1 MKKEPLSNLLLF
13 QNDHRSKFLN
23 IMRISTFFIFLCI
36 FSSFASKSVSQ
47 NAKVNLQGN
56 NLTIS
61 EFIDQVEKQTDYL
74 FIYSKNE
81 VNPETYLALNSGE
94 KTVAQCLAEA
104 FKDSEVKYAFEN
116 DYIVLTKNSIP
127 SILQQ
132 GKRITG
138 TVKDSSGEPI
148 IGANIIVK
156 GTTNGTISD
165 VDGNFTLQVP
175 DGAILHVSYIGYLN
189 KEIPVGNQTNF
200 SIQLLED
207 TQTLD
212 EVVVVGYGT
221 MRKSD
226 VTGSIGVAKGEE
238 LIKNQN
244 FSALDNL
251 RGKVS
256 GVNIFSNSSQPGA
269 YANRVVI
276 RGLATINAS
285 SNPLYVVDGVVME
298 NFELVNPNDIESME
312 VLKDASA
319 AAIYGAR
326 GANGVILVTTK
337 RGKKDGEG
345 TQVSY
350 QGSVSASH
358 IARKMDVLTADEWVE
373 AFMIGLENENKW
385 QGKNWS
391 LNRADWFNDSNYFD
405 SNGNPLYD
413 TNWQDEATRTA
424 ISHNHQINIQQ
435 AGKTSSVGAFL
446 NFTDQQGIVNNT
458 YNKRING
465 KLTYDANPTPWLS
478 TAVNLLVNHTWGR
491 YTPEDGGGQEARR
504 TMIEMVPWMP
514 VRDQNGEY
522 TTSASSSIGDV
533 LGFEG
538 MSNPVMI
545 LDMQKR
551 MRYNTQIFGN
561 AAFTFHL
568 AEGLDLKTQ
577 LGIDNHNK
585 TYRGYSSI
593 DLNNI
598 SMPNGWAEY
607 QNWNSLYWQ
616 EETYLTY
623 NKVFNDHRINAMAGL
638 SWQER
643 TQKWNKSRTT
653 GFSDDFFEDN
663 NMSVGTTPDSPE
675 SSYERWAMNSYFLRL
690 AYTYKDRYSAT
701 ITGRVDGSSKFG
713 ENNKYAVFPSA
724 GLAWNISQED
734 FLADNT
740 LISNLKLH
748 TSYGL
753 TGNSEISIYKSLA
766 QVSSGTL
773 LINGVRAPYAYVNS
787 MANPDLKWEKTGQFD
802 IGVEL
807 GLFQSRLNFDV
818 AYYNKK
824 TTDLLL
830 DTPLPHSTGYS
841 TVYKNIGSVRNSG
854 LDIMINARP
863 IQTRDFNWNS
873 TINLNY
879 NKNEILHLGD
889 NDEDIELNS
898 WVGGSESILRVGENM
913 SSFYGYRRYGV
924 YTEEDYKNGLC
935 EMKQIGRAK
944 RSEKKEI
951 IGKGMPDWTGSWINT
966 VNYKNF
972 DLTMDL
978 QFVWG
983 VETMQQF
990 YHSTY
995 DRFGITNGLSNILY
1009 DAYDGTNPNAMQQAI
1024 YLSNSGHA
1032 GQDTTVDSQWIADGS
1047 YLRCN
1052 MLQLGYTF
1060 TPNSIK
1066 SIGLAGLRLYASAN
1080 NLFLITS
1087 SDFNGYDP
1095 ESTSQGDSNKFGQNM
1110 TFFSYPR
1117 ARTFTFGVNVT
1128 F

>member
-1 MKKEPLSNLLLF
+1 MFCLLLSAF
-13 QNDHRSKFLN
+13 
-23 IMRISTFFIFLCI
+23 
-36 FSSFASKSVSQ
+36 SVSG
-47 NAKVNLQGN
+47 A
-56 NLTIS
+56 
-61 EFIDQVEKQTDYL
+61 
-74 FIYSKNE
+74 
-81 VNPETYLALNSGE
+81 LAAPVTTGDASAM
-94 KTVAQCLAEA
+94 V
-104 FKDSEVKYAFEN
+104 V
-116 DYIVLTKNSIP
+116 
-127 SILQQ
+127 QQ
-132 GKRITG
+132 GKKVTG
-138 TVKDSSGEPI
+138 VVVDATGEPV
-148 IGANIIVK
+148 IGANVVVK
-156 GTTNGTISD
+156 GTTNGTITDFDGNYTIEGVSASD
-165 VDGNFTLQVP
+165 VLVF
-175 DGAILHVSYIGYLN
+175 SYIGYLSQ
-189 KEIPVGNQTNF
+189 EITVGNQAAINVTL
-200 SIQLLED
+200 SED
-207 TQTLD
+207 SQALD
-212 EVVVVGYGT
+212 EVVVVGYGV

-226 VTGSIGVAKGEE
+226 VTGSIGVAKGDE
-238 LIKNQN
+238 LTKNQN

-269 YANRVVI
+269 YSNRVVI
-276 RGLATINAS
+276 RGMATINAS

-298 NFELVNPNDIESME
+298 NFDLVNPNDIESME

-326 GANGVILVTTK
+326 GANGVIMVTTK

-345 TQVSY
+345 VQISY

-358 IARKMDVLTADEWVE
+358 IARKMDTMTAQEWCD
-373 AFMIGLENENKW
+373 AFMIGLENENKY

-391 LNRADWFNDSNYFD
+391 LNRTDWFNDPDYFT
-405 SNGNPLYD
+405 NGNPIYD

-424 ISHNHQINIQQ
+424 VSHNHQLNIQQ
-435 AGKTSSVGAFL
+435 AGKNSSMGAFL
-446 NFTDQQGIVNNT
+446 NYTDQQGIVNNT
-458 YNKRING
+458 YNKRINA
-465 KLTYDANPTPWLS
+465 KMTYDANPTPWLS
-478 TAVNLLVNHTWGR
+478 TAVNVLVNHTWGR

-504 TMIEMVPWMP
+504 TMIEMLPWLP
-514 VRDQNGEY
+514 VKDKNGNY
-522 TTSASSSIGDV
+522 TTSTSSAINDV

-545 LDMQKR
+545 LDLQRR

-561 AAFTFHL
+561 AALTFHL

-577 LGIDNHNK
+577 LGIDHHNQ

-593 DLNNI
+593 GLNNI

-607 QNWNSLYWQ
+607 QNWNTLYWQ

-623 NKVFNDHRINAMAGL
+623 NKVFGDHRLNAMAGL
-638 SWQER
+638 SWTER
-643 TQKWNKSRTT
+643 TQNWNKARTE
-653 GFSDDFFEDN
+653 GFSDDFFEDY
-663 NMSVGTTPDSPE
+663 NMSAGTTPSSPE
-675 SSYERWAMNSYFLRL
+675 SSWNRWRMNSYFLRF

-701 ITGRVDGSSKFG
+701 VTGRVDGSSKFG
-713 ENNKYAVFPSA
+713 ENNKYAFFPSA

-734 FLADNT
+734 FLKDNNT
-740 LISNLKLH
+740 ISNLKLH

-753 TGNSEISIYKSLA
+753 TGNSEIDMYRSLA
-766 QVSSGTL
+766 RVSSGTL
-773 LINGVRAPYAYVNS
+773 LINDVRNPYSYVSS

-802 IGVEL
+802 VGMEIGL
-807 GLFQSRLNFDV
+807 WQNKLTFDI

-830 DTPLPHSTGYS
+830 DCPLPHSTGFS

-854 LDIMINARP
+854 MDLMINARP
-863 IQTRDFNWNS
+863 VTTNDFSWSS
-873 TINLNY
+873 TVNLNY
-879 NKNEILHLGD
+879 NKNKILHLGE
-889 NDEDIELNS
+889 NDEDIEMNW

-913 SSFYGYRRYGV
+913 SAFYGYRRLGV
-924 YTEEDYKNGLC
+924 YTQEDYNNGLC
-935 EMKQIGRAK
+935 DLNQVGRAK
-944 RSEKKEI
+944 RTEKKEI
-951 IGKGMPDWTGSWINT
+951 IGKGMPDWTGSWIN
-966 VNYKNF
+966 NFSYKNF
-972 DLTMDL
+972 DLTMDF

-1009 DAYDGTNPNAMQQAI
+1009 DAYNGSNPETMQQAI
-1024 YLSNSGHA
+1024 YLCNSGHA
-1032 GQDTTVDSQWIADGS
+1032 GQDTTIDDSWIANGS
-1047 YLRCN
+1047 YLRLN

-1060 TPNSIK
+1060 DSAVAK
-1066 SIGLAGLRLYASAN
+1066 KIGLAGLRVYASGN

-1087 SDFNGYDP
+1087 KDYNGYDP
-1095 ESTSQGDSNKFGQNM
+1095 EGTSQGDNKFGQNM